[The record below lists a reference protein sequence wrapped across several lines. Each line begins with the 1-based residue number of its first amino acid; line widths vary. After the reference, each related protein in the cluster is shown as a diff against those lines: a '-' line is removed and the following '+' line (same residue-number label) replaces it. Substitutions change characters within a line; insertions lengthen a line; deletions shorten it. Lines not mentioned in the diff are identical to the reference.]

1 MLKYAKIENEESKV
15 CSVGIDTNNEVYSS
29 LGMTLMEVE
38 QAYNGLWYV
47 KGYAPKQSQEE
58 INAQTQAR
66 LTQAIQDH
74 LDTKAQELNY
84 DSCLSVCSYVDTGVE
99 KFDAEG
105 KAFRAW
111 RSAVWNKGYEILN
124 ACLAGER
131 EVPTEAELIAELPEL
146 NVDYS

>member
-1 MLKYAKIENEESKV
+1 MIGTQIKKPIENLEAYSQ
-15 CSVGIDTNNEVYSS
+15 CAQWCNENRAYIEDK
-29 LGMTLMEVE
+29 GDYYEVVAIPE
-38 QAYNGLWYV
+38 
-47 KGYAPKQSQEE
+47 PTQEE

-66 LTQAIQDH
+66 LTLAIQHH

-84 DSCLSVCSYVDTGVE
+84 DSCLSVCSYVDTGVA

-146 NVDYS
+146 SVDYS